1 MVNPKG
7 ILTNKYFLYFL
18 FFVSI
23 IGIGFFIHIHKYD
36 YITLFL
42 LVGLLARCYHGNMV
56 IVLLTALT
64 ITVIYILLQQNK
76 YREGI
81 ENQQTTTTSAT
92 SSEKDKQQTTEIK
105 AAGDL
110 KKTGTGAF
118 IQADATSKAATG
130 TAKVPES
137 DIQNLTSNLQDL
149 SGDIKNLTSG
159 DVKNLTQ
166 TTLPATNVKPS
177 DSTET
182 FSQNTQKGPKI
193 NYAATVQDAY
203 ENLDKLVGGD
213 GLNHLTNQTTT
224 LLNQQTKLVDTMKN
238 LTPLMN
244 QVRGLISTFE
254 KASPASLANP
264 ANLINA

>member
-1 MVNPKG
+1 MVNSKG

-18 FFVSI
+18 FFVCI
-23 IGIGFFIHIHKYD
+23 LGIGFFIHIHKYD

-42 LVGLLARCYHGNMV
+42 LVGLLARCYHGNMI
-56 IVLLTALT
+56 IVLLSALT
-64 ITVIYILLQQNK
+64 ITVIYILLQQHK

-81 ENQQTTTTSAT
+81 ENQQTSQQTSQV
-92 SSEKDKQQTTEIK
+92 DKQQTVGVK
-105 AAGDL
+105 AADDL

-118 IQADATSKAATG
+118 IQADATSKVATG
-130 TAKVPES
+130 TAKIPPS
-137 DIQNLTSNLQDL
+137 DIQNLTGDLKNL
-149 SGDIKNLTSG
+149 SGDIKNF
-159 DVKNLTQ
+159 TQ
-166 TTLPATNVKPS
+166 TTLPATNVKPT
-177 DSTET
+177 DATET
-182 FSQNTQKGPKI
+182 FSQNTQKGPKV

-203 ENLDKLVGGD
+203 ENLDKLVGED

-254 KASPASLANP
+254 KASPTSLANP